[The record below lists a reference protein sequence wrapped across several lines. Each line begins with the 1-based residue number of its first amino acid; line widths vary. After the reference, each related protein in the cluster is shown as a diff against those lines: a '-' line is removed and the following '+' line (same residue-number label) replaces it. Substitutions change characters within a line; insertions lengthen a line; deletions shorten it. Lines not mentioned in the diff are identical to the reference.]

1 MNNQSRSTP
10 KVNSLFLPRRGFL
23 LLLLTVCVMLYIL
36 SWMNNLQFQKTAN
49 PAFIPQEHQ
58 SFCAFR
64 PISSKESLEEEK
76 ILKSITWPKTP
87 SITSNYTFENSSNP
101 LCSNFTILPKVGEG
115 GQWYIGDQL
124 EVSIIIKDYYCYPKT
139 SGGDVLLA
147 SLKNRDL
154 QAGVSGQ
161 VVDHLN
167 GSYTA
172 VFPLVW
178 EGQAEVEVTLVH
190 PSEAVTVLQRL
201 NSEEP
206 DRINYRSIFRS
217 GSVSETTECNICLR
231 PSKRPVCDFTDVR
244 TGEPWF
250 CLKPKKTKLNCTN
263 RISHKYGVFV
273 LNLQKEE
280 KRLFQDKINMKT
292 PILAVGSSSITV
304 YQRKTGPVMLRSNN
318 VKTAASGFYYK
329 GVWKSLGITEVQQF
343 DTAAIIQC
351 LKGKV
356 VHMYGDSTIRQ
367 FFDYLNKALPNTK
380 IINRQNLARCGPFK
394 AEDRKNN
401 ILVTYRCHGP
411 PIRFLNVPIQDLC
424 YIANE
429 LDSVSGGAS
438 TVVLIGVWIHFTS
451 FPLKIYIRRLM
462 SIRSAVR
469 RLLARAPDTI
479 VVIKTG
485 TPQELRTLFDA
496 LTMSEWFSLKHDK
509 VLRALFK
516 GMNVH
521 LVDAWEMVLA
531 HQLPHKIHPEPPI
544 IKNMINVL
552 LSYTCPKM
560 HSENNL

>member
-23 LLLLTVCVMLYIL
+23 LLLLTVGVMLYIL

-49 PAFIPQEHQ
+49 PAFIPQVHQ

-76 ILKSITWPKTP
+76 ILKSIAWPKTP

-101 LCSNFTILPKVGEG
+101 LCSNFTILPKVGEA

-206 DRINYRSIFRS
+206 DRVNFRSIFRS
-217 GSVSETTECNICLR
+217 GSVSEKTECNICLR
-231 PSKRPVCDFTDVR
+231 PSKRPVCDFTDVH

-250 CLKPKKTKLNCTN
+250 CLKPKNTKLNCTN
-263 RISHKYGVFV
+263 RINHDNGVFV
-273 LNLQKEE
+273 LNLQKED

-304 YQRKTGPVMLRSNN
+304 YQRKTARVHARDKHIYPVTAQELQDIQLTQTDIDFTARAELLHEVSDNSLSNAITEIEEAEAASRSISINNQNPAVFSGYLESPMQFVPTHPRSKAVSGVNRLKRKKAIN
-318 VKTAASGFYYK
+318 VKPQTLPATRRNVTQAEIHSIATSTPK
-329 GVWKSLGITEVQQF
+329 PRKQPSSPRQTTPRSDALLQLQRAPVRPPRQRKIHQ
-343 DTAAIIQC
+343 
-351 LKGKV
+351 KR
-356 VHMYGDSTIRQ
+356 STIVKRLFNESNERVNENHQKQPQTTEAVDQSQPQATNRLRQ
-367 FFDYLNKALPNTK
+367 QRRVRNRAQQQQHQVQYPIPLQAL
-380 IINRQNLARCGPFK
+380 C
-394 AEDRKNN
+394 
-401 ILVTYRCHGP
+401 
-411 PIRFLNVPIQDLC
+411 
-424 YIANE
+424 
-429 LDSVSGGAS
+429 
-438 TVVLIGVWIHFTS
+438 TVVGDLISV
-451 FPLKIYIRRLM
+451 
-462 SIRSAVR
+462 
-469 RLLARAPDTI
+469 
-479 VVIKTG
+479 
-485 TPQELRTLFDA
+485 
-496 LTMSEWFSLKHDK
+496 
-509 VLRALFK
+509 FK
-516 GMNVH
+516 NVC
-521 LVDAWEMVLA
+521 EK
-531 HQLPHKIHPEPPI
+531 QQ
-544 IKNMINVL
+544 
-552 LSYTCPKM
+552 
-560 HSENNL
+560 